1 MRKSF
6 SFLIGCVLASVLALS
21 TLAHGQKNRET
32 KSLPDSG
39 TDRSSASR
47 PARGRTPSDTTT
59 AASTAG
65 IERELAEALTIIED
79 NHVDGRG
86 LDYNRT
92 FKGAINGMLR
102 SLDPHSNYYDSREFD
117 EMRAERRSEYY
128 GIGAAVGS
136 LREGEKVETYIRAT
150 FKNSPAHRAGLRFGD
165 HIVDVE
171 GQSMRGKSFEE
182 VSKHLRGQRGTKVK
196 VTVER
201 LQTGQAETFEIIR
214 DAVSQPSIAD
224 AYMLRPGTG
233 YVDLR
238 LRGFN
243 YTTGGELQS
252 ALEKLR
258 AQGMTSLVLDL
269 RDNPGGLLDQAIR
282 VAEQFLPKGQMIL
295 NQKGR
300 REGGAQYKS
309 DNDSPDNTPLV
320 VLVNGG
326 SASASEIVAGA
337 MQDHDRALIVGET
350 TFGKGLVQAVLPLQ
364 YGAGLALT
372 VAKYYTPS
380 GRLIQRD
387 YGDGGLYDYYTHG
400 GLAQREEPNRPQAQP
415 NGPVSRTD
423 TGRAVYG
430 GGGITPDEPVG
441 PRPAITA
448 AQARLFHPVF
458 AFALELV
465 AKRIKGFEDYDVPRV
480 TEYGYDL
487 KATDFPVSDGMYK
500 SFKEFVASKPAY
512 KLSAAYLDRER
523 RFAERQLRY
532 DLATAS
538 YGTTT
543 AVQIFNMDDP
553 QISRA
558 VEVLPRA
565 RELAQSARQAR
576 RPS

>member
-1 MRKSF
+1 MTN
-6 SFLIGCVLASVLALS
+6 SFLFLSRWALASVLAFS
-21 TLAHGQKNRET
+21 TFAHGQKNTET
-32 KSLPDSG
+32 RSPHDSAPES
-39 TDRSSASR
+39 SSASR
-47 PARGRTPSDTTT
+47 VAPPHTPSGT
-59 AASTAG
+59 AD

-79 NHVDGRG
+79 NYVDGRR

-102 SLDPHSNYYDSREFD
+102 ALDPHSNYYDSREFD

-150 FKNSPAHRAGLRFGD
+150 FKNSPAHQAGLRFGD
-165 HIVDVE
+165 HIVDAD

-182 VSKHLRGQRGTKVK
+182 VSKHLRGPRGTKVK

-201 LQTGQAETFEIIR
+201 LATGQVETFEITR

-243 YTTGGELQS
+243 YTTGDELRS

-300 REGGAQYKS
+300 RRDGATQYKS
-309 DNDSPDNTPLV
+309 GNDTPDTTPLV

-350 TFGKGLVQAVLPLQ
+350 TFGKGLVQAVVPLQ

-387 YGDGGLYDYYTHG
+387 YGDGGLYNYYTRG
-400 GLAQREEPNRPQAQP
+400 GLLSQKDDPERPQVQS
-415 NGPVSRTD
+415 NKPVSRTD
-423 TGRAVYG
+423 TGRVVYG
-430 GGGITPDEPVG
+430 GGGITPDETVQ
-441 PRPAITA
+441 PRPVVSA

-458 AFALELV
+458 AFTLELA
-465 AKRIKGFEDYDVPRV
+465 AKRIKGFADYDLPRV
-480 TEYGYDL
+480 MEYGYDL
-487 KATDFPVSDGMYK
+487 KATDFPVSDHLYK

-523 RFAERQLRY
+523 RFIERQLRY

-538 YGTTT
+538 YGTVT
-543 AVQIFNMDDP
+543 ALRIFNMDDP
-553 QISRA
+553 QINRA
-558 VEVLPRA
+558 IEVLPRA
-565 RELAQSARQAR
+565 RELAQSAKQSRK
-576 RPS
+576 PS

>member
-1 MRKSF
+1 M
-6 SFLIGCVLASVLALS
+6 
-21 TLAHGQKNRET
+21 H
-32 KSLPDSG
+32 
-39 TDRSSASR
+39 
-47 PARGRTPSDTTT
+47 
-59 AASTAG
+59 
-65 IERELAEALTIIED
+65 
-79 NHVDGRG
+79 
-86 LDYNRT
+86 
-92 FKGAINGMLR
+92 
-102 SLDPHSNYYDSREFD
+102 
-117 EMRAERRSEYY
+117 
-128 GIGAAVGS
+128 
-136 LREGEKVETYIRAT
+136 
-150 FKNSPAHRAGLRFGD
+150 
-165 HIVDVE
+165 
-171 GQSMRGKSFEE
+171 GKSVAE
-182 VSKHLRGQRGTKVK
+182 VSKHLRGPRGTKVK

-201 LQTGQAETFEIIR
+201 LATRQIKTFEITR

-243 YTTGGELQS
+243 YTTSDELQS

-300 REGGAQYKS
+300 RGGATQYKS
-309 DNDSPDNTPLV
+309 SNDSPDTTPLV

-350 TFGKGLVQAVLPLQ
+350 TFGKGLVQAVMPLQ

-387 YGDGGLYDYYTHG
+387 YGDGGLYDYYTHRR
-400 GLAQREEPNRPQAQP
+400 LTQREEPERLQAQP
-415 NGPVSRTD
+415 SGPASRTD
-423 TGRAVYG
+423 TGRVVYG
-430 GGGITPDEPVG
+430 GGGITPDETVR
-441 PRPAITA
+441 PRPVITA
-448 AQARLFHPVF
+448 AQARLFDPVF
-458 AFALELV
+458 AFTLELV
-465 AKRIKGFEDYDVPRV
+465 AKRVKDFEDYDLPRE
-480 TEYGYDL
+480 TKYGYDL
-487 KATDFPVSDGMYK
+487 KTTDFPVSDRLYK
-500 SFKEFVASKPAY
+500 AFKEFVASKPAY

-523 RFAERQLRY
+523 RFIERQLRY

-538 YGTTT
+538 YGTIT
-543 AVQIFNMDDP
+543 ALQVFNMDDP

-565 RELAQSARQAR
+565 RELAQSARQSR
-576 RPS
+576 KPS